1 MDSVITWVGNNYQWL
16 FSGAGIVIIGWLIG
30 WLWKRKKSEASHT
43 TIAPLMQQKQE
54 VIVNVGSDKDT
65 KASKTTTTQ
74 PSDIK
79 AKTHILF
86 IDDEDFTVVKLLKN
100 AGWAN
105 TKLKRK
111 ISNVDDPAIIDAH
124 IIFVDIVGVCGD
136 LFKDEG
142 LGLARALKEKYPDKK
157 IIIYSGETQGDRFDR
172 TLRMVDECLPKNA
185 EFYQFLSLVDQFANE
200 IWKND

>member
-1 MDSVITWVGNNYQWL
+1 MNNNYQWI
-16 FSGAGIVIIGWLIG
+16 FSGAGITVFGWCIS
-30 WLWKRKKSEASHT
+30 WFWRRKKTKDHNT
-43 TIAPLMQQKQE
+43 TIAPVMQQKQE
-54 VIVNVGSDKDT
+54 VVVNVNPDKIAKNPQIITNQTID
-65 KASKTTTTQ
+65 K
-74 PSDIK
+74 K

-86 IDDEDFTVVKLLKN
+86 VDDEDFTVVKLLKN
-100 AGWAN
+100 AGWGN

-111 ISNVDDPAIIDAH
+111 ISNVDDPEIIDAH

-142 LGLARALKEKYPDKK
+142 LGLARALKEKYPEKK

-200 IWKND
+200 IWKKD